1 MDSGVKSS
9 SESKQ
14 NMSDKNSHRRDKDL
28 QVRANDG
35 RIPLEND
42 RPTSKEKVVV
52 RGSIPTQNAITE
64 IEREGR
70 RERSEYKKACARERS
85 LPGLSKEDKKHM
97 REVERTTLNKM
108 KYDNMRRQ
116 AECYAESTGQTLP
129 KDMSYN
135 DLKTTSIRC
144 FLPQYTRGE
153 DLSSAITHI
162 IGGALGIIMLIV
174 GIYYAAVSTRQ
185 YMGVGSQYEYS
196 HPVAIATMFI
206 FALGAIFLYVISTI
220 YHFLWVNDGKKVL
233 RIIDH
238 CTIYFLIAASYT
250 PIVSLGLPG
259 AYGMGMTWVI
269 VVLAIEWGLG
279 IALTV
284 FNCLW
289 LNNKLVVGISMA
301 GYIILGWM
309 IIAFTPVIIEE
320 IGMQGFLIILFGGIA
335 YTIGAI
341 CHGMGHK
348 VKYMHTIAHALYVVG
363 TLLHFIGIL
372 VYFVI

>member
-1 MDSGVKSS
+1 MNNTVSNRK
-9 SESKQ
+9 
-14 NMSDKNSHRRDKDL
+14 DKDL

-35 RIPLEND
+35 RIPLEKD
-42 RPTSKEKVVV
+42 RPASKEKIVL
-52 RGSIPTQNAITE
+52 RGPIPTQNE
-64 IEREGR
+64 IVEMDRQGKKERH
-70 RERSEYKKACARERS
+70 EYKKQCAKERN
-85 LPGLSKEDKKHM
+85 LPGLSVEDKKHM
-97 REVERTTLNKM
+97 REVEKATLNKM
-108 KYDNMRRQ
+108 KYDNMRKQ
-116 AECYAESTGQTLP
+116 AECYAEATGEKLP
-129 KDMSYN
+129 ENLSYN
-135 DLKTTSIRC
+135 DLKTASIRC

-174 GIYYAAVSTRQ
+174 GIYYAAISTRQ
-185 YMGVGSQYEYS
+185 YVGVGEQYTYS

-233 RIIDH
+233 RVIDH

-250 PIVSLGLPG
+250 PITALGLPG

-269 VVLAIEWGLG
+269 VVLSIEWGLG

-284 FNCLW
+284 FNCIW

-320 IGMQGFLIILFGGIA
+320 IGMGGFLTILFGGIA
-335 YTIGAI
+335 YTFGAI
-341 CHGMGHK
+341 FHGMGHK
-348 VKYMHTIAHALYVVG
+348 VKYMHTIAHSLYVVG